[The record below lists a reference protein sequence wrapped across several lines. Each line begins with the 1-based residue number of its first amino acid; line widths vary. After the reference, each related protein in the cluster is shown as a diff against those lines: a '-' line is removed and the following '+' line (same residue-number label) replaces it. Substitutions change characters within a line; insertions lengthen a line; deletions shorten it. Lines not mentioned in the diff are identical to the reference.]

1 MNKQQPRSQ
10 NVIVKVKNVYGNDLI
25 YPVNI
30 QALRFSAL
38 LNKKTFSE
46 SDLRVINQIHPD
58 INIEWYA
65 QEVKI

>member
-1 MNKQQPRSQ
+1 MNLT
-10 NVIVKVKNVYGNDLI
+10 IEIKNVYGNDLI

-58 INIEWYA
+58 INIEWYT

>member
-1 MNKQQPRSQ
+1 MNKEQPRSQ
-10 NVIVKVKNVYGNDLI
+10 NVIVKVKNVFGNDLI

-30 QALRFSAL
+30 QALRFAAL

-46 SDLRVINQIHPD
+46 SQLRVINQIHPD